1 MNAENILIIGAGPQ
15 ALFLVRELCRLN
27 HDVTLIGRN
36 SEIAMHSKYA
46 KKVFVETEENLIS
59 ELKQLASEMPKQ
71 KCFVASGFYLAF
83 LMNHF
88 PAFTKLFNVF
98 PRDVQSVRKLMIKT
112 ETYQLAHSVDIL
124 YPKSVLL
131 SDKNIQFEELNYPQI
146 VKWNRDICLFEKPRF
161 KTTCVQNTMELRDLI
176 NKLSEKE
183 KEALVSQDYLGSDLR
198 NNFSYGAYVFD
209 GEVKM
214 DICVNEVRHFRSG
227 VSSVVEEY
235 TGSFATEIRNA
246 AFALIYQTQFTG
258 FLDVEFKIKGDKL
271 YLLEVNPRPFG
282 FIKIMKKK
290 YPDLIPVVMGEKAE
304 SFKNKKPVKW
314 INFLRDMVLILKN
327 PASVFHMLQLV
338 FDFENRTFDV
348 WDINDPVP
356 FFYQMKR

>member
-27 HDVTLIGRN
+27 HHVTLIGRN

-59 ELKQLASEMPKQ
+59 ELKQLALEKPKQ

-83 LMNHF
+83 LINHF
-88 PAFTKLFNVF
+88 SDFTKLFNVF
-98 PRDVQSVRKLMIKT
+98 PSNAQSVGKLMSKM
-112 ETYQLAHSVDIL
+112 ETYQLAHSVDVL

-131 SDKNIQFEELNYPQI
+131 SDINIQLEELNYPQI
-146 VKWNRDICLFEKPRF
+146 IKWNRDIYLFEKPRF
-161 KTTCVQNTMELRDLI
+161 KTTCVKNANELRDLI
-176 NKLSEKE
+176 SKLSEKE

-198 NNFSYGAYVFD
+198 NNFSYGAYVID
-209 GEVKM
+209 GEVKL

-235 TGSFATEIRNA
+235 TGSFASEIKNA

-258 FLDVEFKIKGDKL
+258 FLDVEFKIKDGKL

-290 YPDLIPVVMGEKAE
+290 YPDLMLVVMGEKAE

-314 INFLRDMVLILKN
+314 INFLRDMVLIFKK
-327 PASVFHMLQLV
+327 PASVFHMLKLV

-348 WDINDPVP
+348 WDINDPIP